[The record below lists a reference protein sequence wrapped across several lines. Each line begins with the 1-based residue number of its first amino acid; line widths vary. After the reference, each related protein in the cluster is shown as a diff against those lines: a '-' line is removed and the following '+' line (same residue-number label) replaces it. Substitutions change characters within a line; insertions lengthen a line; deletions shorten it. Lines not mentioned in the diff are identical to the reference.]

1 MTRSWARILW
11 LAVPA
16 LVAGQA
22 IAAGAPPRAT
32 GPMTFV
38 SASNGG
44 NCIGCEWTAAEGT
57 ITAATPAA
65 FDAYVAE
72 NGCPTLHFDSPGG
85 DPAAAMALGRKIREH
100 CVDVEVGRTV
110 PYEDPT
116 LPTDSPKVEDT
127 ASGRCEGACVLAFL
141 GGRSRTVEA
150 GELASGGVPESLRPQ
165 VASYLSDMGLEPTAV
180 SYLAELMSRPNPS
193 WVGMLEQLGIAN
205 AGTETRTLWRDQTEG
220 QGMVATMTRHTPT
233 NDPGETLTLF
243 CRRGDQ
249 TPAYL
254 AYSGFDTGTELPDT
268 ATLQIGDGAAAAS
281 RDVTGPDLESRDGPD
296 GPEVTVALSQAERDA
311 ILAGQPFS
319 LSMDALPTVAPGG
332 IVGLDSTLTEADRKA
347 VQQALAHCL

>member
-22 IAAGAPPRAT
+22 IAVGAPPRAS

-65 FDAYVAE
+65 FDAYAAKD
-72 NGCPTLHFDSPGG
+72 GCPALHLDSPGG
-85 DPAAAMALGRKIREH
+85 DPAAAMALGRKIREQ

-110 PYEDPT
+110 PYEDST
-116 LPTDSPKVEDT
+116 LPAGSPKVEDT

-141 GGRSRTVEA
+141 GGRSRSAEA
-150 GELASGGVPESLRPQ
+150 GELVPGGVPESLKPQ
-165 VASYLSDMGLEPTAV
+165 VAAYLTEMGGKPELLTRLIAAGKALDEKE
-180 SYLAELMSRPNPS
+180 LAS
-193 WVGMLEQLGIAN
+193 LGLAN
-205 AGTETRTLWRDQTEG
+205 AGEEARTPWQTSAEG
-220 QGMVATMTRHTPT
+220 KGLIAGMTLKTPT
-233 NDPGETLTLF
+233 NGSGETLTLF

-268 ATLQIGDGAAAAS
+268 VTLQVGSGATAAE
-281 RDVTGPDLESRDGPD
+281 RDVTGLDLEARDTPD
-296 GPEVTVALSQAERDA
+296 GQEVTVGLSQAERDA

-319 LSMDALPTVAPGG
+319 LSMDALPTLAPGG
-332 IVGLDSTLTEADRKA
+332 VVSLDSTLTEADRKA
-347 VQQALAHCL
+347 VREALAHCL

>member
-16 LVAGQA
+16 LMAGQA
-22 IAAGAPPRAT
+22 IAADAPPRAT

-65 FDAYVAE
+65 FDAYAAE
-72 NGCPTLHFDSPGG
+72 NGCPVLHLDSPGG
-85 DPAAAMALGRKIREH
+85 DPAAAMALGRRIRER

-110 PYEDPT
+110 PYADPT
-116 LPTDSPKVEDT
+116 MPADYPKVEDT

-141 GGRSRTVEA
+141 GGRSRSAEA
-150 GELASGGVPESLRPQ
+150 GELVPGGVPENLRPQ
-165 VASYLSDMGLEPTAV
+165 VAA
-180 SYLAELMSRPNPS
+180 YLAEMGGKAELLPRLLAAGAGKP
-193 WVGMLEQLGIAN
+193 LGSDEVASLGLAN
-205 AGTETRTLWRDQTEG
+205 AGEEARTPWQTSAEG
-220 QGMVATMTRHTPT
+220 KGTIATMTLKTPT
-233 NDPGETLTLF
+233 NGSGETLTLF

-268 ATLQIGDGAAAAS
+268 ATLQIGGPTAAS
-281 RDVTGPDLESRDGPD
+281 RDVTGPDLESRDSPD

-332 IVGLDSTLTEADRKA
+332 IVSLDSTLTETDRKA
-347 VQQALAHCL
+347 VRDALAHCL